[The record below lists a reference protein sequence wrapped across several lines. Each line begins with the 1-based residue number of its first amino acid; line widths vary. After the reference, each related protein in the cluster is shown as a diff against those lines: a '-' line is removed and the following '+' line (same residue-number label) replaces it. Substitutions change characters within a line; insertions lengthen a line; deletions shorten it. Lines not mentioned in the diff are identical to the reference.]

1 MIRTLGTLTAVLATT
16 LALLVGCGSAE
27 AGPVDPAGTEP
38 APARVVDPV
47 KVVAVGDI
55 ACLPGEAVTPTTC
68 KQRATARLAART
80 HPAYVLA
87 LGDNQYDSGRLA
99 EYRGSYDRSWG
110 ALKGITRP
118 LPGNH
123 EYRTVGARGYYRY
136 FDRHAPGYYAWNAG
150 SWRIYNLNSNCAKID
165 CAAETRWLRR
175 DLEANPRV
183 CSAIAMH
190 HPRYSSGSEHGSD
203 PSMRRFWDVATAHH
217 VDVALAGH
225 DHDYER
231 FARLDG
237 SGYPTQDGLLSFVSG
252 AGGKSLYPLADRH
265 PASRYADDT
274 RFGVLVLSLGVGE
287 FGWKYKT
294 IDGVVRDSGSRSCV
308 A

>member
-1 MIRTLGTLTAVLATT
+1 MIRTLGTLAAVLATG
-16 LALLVGCGSAE
+16 LATLVGSSAAQ
-27 AGPVDPAGTEP
+27 AGPVDTP
-38 APARVVDPV
+38 APARVVEPV

-55 ACLPGEAVTPTTC
+55 ACPPGRPVTATTC
-68 KQRATARLAART
+68 RQRATARLAARND
-80 HPAYVLA
+80 PAYVLA

-99 EYRGSYDRSWG
+99 EYRGSYDQSWG

-123 EYRTVGARGYYRY
+123 EYRTAGARGYYAY
-136 FDRHAPGYYAWNAG
+136 FNRPAPGYYAWTAG
-150 SWRIYNLNSNCAKID
+150 TWRIYNLNSNCTKID

-175 DLEANPRV
+175 DLEAHPRV

-190 HPRYSSGSEHGSD
+190 HARYSSGSEHGSD
-203 PSMRRFWDVATAHH
+203 PSVRRFWEVAHAHH

-231 FARLDG
+231 FARLDEAG
-237 SGYPTQDGLLSFVSG
+237 HRAADGLLSFVSG
-252 AGGKSLYPLADRH
+252 TGGKSLYPLAQRLR
-265 PASRYADDT
+265 ASQYAQDT
-274 RFGVLVLSLGVGE
+274 RFGVLVLSLGAGE
-287 FGWKYKT
+287 FGWRYQT
-294 IDGVVRDSGSRSCV
+294 TDGVVRDSGSRSCV

>member
-1 MIRTLGTLTAVLATT
+1 
-16 LALLVGCGSAE
+16 VG
-27 AGPVDPAGTEP
+27 PP
-38 APARVVDPV
+38 APARVADPV
-47 KVVAVGDI
+47 TVVAVGDI
-55 ACLPGEAVTPTTC
+55 ACSPGDPVTTTSC
-68 KQRATARLAART
+68 RQRATARLAARNN
-80 HPAYVLA
+80 PAYVLA

-99 EYRGSYDRSWG
+99 EFRGSYDNSWG

-123 EYRTVGARGYYRY
+123 EYRTAGASGYYSY
-136 FDRHAPGYYAWNAG
+136 FNRRSPGYYAWNAG
-150 SWRIYNLNSNCAKID
+150 TWRIYNLNSNCTKID

-175 DLEANPRV
+175 DLEAHPGV

-190 HPRYSSGSEHGSD
+190 HARYSSGSEHGSD
-203 PSMRRFWDVATAHH
+203 PSVRRFWEAAQAHH

-237 SGYPTQDGLLSFVSG
+237 SGHRTPDGLLSFVSG
-252 AGGKSLYPLADRH
+252 TGGKSLYPLASRLR
-265 PASRYADDT
+265 ASQYAQDT